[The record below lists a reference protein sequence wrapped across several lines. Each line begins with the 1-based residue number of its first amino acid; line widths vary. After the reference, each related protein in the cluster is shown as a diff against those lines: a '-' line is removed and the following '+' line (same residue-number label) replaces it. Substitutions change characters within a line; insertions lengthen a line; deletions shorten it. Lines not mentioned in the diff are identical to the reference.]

1 MNIAALCIVSVS
13 ELAKVKPEIT
23 YDWIEENRDE
33 FLDILYSIGMNT
45 KQPIER
51 QENLHHRNRFN
62 ELVVCDRYVG
72 NERIDPDWVK
82 SGYASQEAKDKSL
95 NNKMLTDLYRLRGNC
110 E

>member
-23 YDWIEENRDE
+23 YDWIENNRDE

-51 QENLHHRNRFN
+51 QENLYHRNRFN

-72 NERIDPDWVK
+72 NERLDREWLA

-95 NNKMLTDLYRLRGNC
+95 NNKMLNDLYRLQGRT

>member
-23 YDWIEENRDE
+23 YDWIEDNRDE

-72 NERIDPDWVK
+72 NERIDKEWLA

-95 NNKMLTDLYRLRGNC
+95 NNKMLNDLYRLQGRT